1 LLYERLFRIHIFF
14 IFHRI
19 SSDDIELDYLIF
31 DSQDYQKGYIQ
42 TTMKRRSRRVMFVS
56 TILILISLLFVLF
69 IQTFSDNLLFYRS
82 PSQIKAGNI
91 PDGYVFRVGG
101 VVLENSIIRYEE
113 TTKIDFIITDFSN
126 DLNIT
131 YTGILP
137 DLFREGQGVVM
148 RGKINNDGI
157 FVAEEVLAKHDET
170 YMPPELTDSLQINES
185 EIERTSK
192 SIR

>member
-1 LLYERLFRIHIFF
+1 MLYERLFRIHIFF

-19 SSDDIELDYLIF
+19 SSDDIELGYLIF

>member
-1 LLYERLFRIHIFF
+1 
-14 IFHRI
+14 
-19 SSDDIELDYLIF
+19 
-31 DSQDYQKGYIQ
+31 
-42 TTMKRRSRRVMFVS
+42 MFVS

-82 PSQIKAGNI
+82 PTQIKAVNI
-91 PDGYVFRVGG
+91 PDGYIFRVGG
-101 VVLENSIIRYEE
+101 VVLENSIVRYDE

-126 DLNIT
+126 DLKIT